1 MPTTVSNEEDKP
13 LFTGASAT
21 RITPDLKELRRRF
34 AEEQEAAALKQ
45 KKKKNKGGAAE
56 EEAEA
61 VAAPKVSS
69 RVVEKSAKR
78 KPIFHST
85 GVVEELVKKNRPAS
99 TRKGQDP
106 RFGDAYGTFDKTFF
120 DGEYKHVTDQQ
131 EEEQKK
137 RGFRLKKLR
146 VILRHRDLEKQGA
159 NLEEMGVIAEE
170 QDIFEGAEIELG
182 NMLRTPYADIKYEME
197 TLKAE
202 SAAHKS
208 RVAQA
213 ATALRAKEARKK
225 VLKSEVDAV
234 KSGKKAKPF
243 IPSRSAF
250 KAKVEEARY
259 DHLVEKGGEQQAAKF
274 IEKKRKK
281 KQRME

>member
-1 MPTTVSNEEDKP
+1 MIL
-13 LFTGASAT
+13 LF
-21 RITPDLKELRRRF
+21 F
-34 AEEQEAAALKQ
+34 FFKQ
-45 KKKKNKGGAAE
+45 K
-56 EEAEA
+56 
-61 VAAPKVSS
+61 
-69 RVVEKSAKR
+69 
-78 KPIFHST
+78 T
-85 GVVEELVKKNRPAS
+85 
-99 TRKGQDP
+99 
-106 RFGDAYGTFDKTFF
+106 AY
-120 DGEYKHVTDQQ
+120 E
-131 EEEQKK
+131 
-137 RGFRLKKLR
+137 
-146 VILRHRDLEKQGA
+146 
-159 NLEEMGVIAEE
+159 
-170 QDIFEGAEIELG
+170 
-182 NMLRTPYADIKYEME
+182 MLRSLVGSEMCIRDRYEME

-202 SAAHKS
+202 SATHKS